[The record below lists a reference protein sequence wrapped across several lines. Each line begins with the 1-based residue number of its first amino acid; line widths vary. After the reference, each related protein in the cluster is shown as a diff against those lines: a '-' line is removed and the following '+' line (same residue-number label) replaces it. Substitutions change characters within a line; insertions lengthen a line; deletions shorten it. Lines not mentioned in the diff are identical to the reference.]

1 MIEFTLISEELLEPV
16 QELVLEL
23 ETAVTRAQFER
34 SDELVDALR
43 ALLQSQPRA
52 FLAEDAWQAL
62 EQCLRRRLP
71 GYVPGYLVAPLL
83 AGELNECLGQSTTL
97 PLPALLARASAE
109 SRYVL
114 QLPLDGEDPLEA
126 AQQS

>member
-1 MIEFTLISEELLEPV
+1 MIEFTLISEELLESV

-23 ETAVTRAQFER
+23 ESAVTRAQFER
-34 SDELVDALR
+34 SDELADALR
-43 ALLQSQPRA
+43 ALLQSQSRA
-52 FLAEDAWQAL
+52 CLAEEPWQAL

-71 GYVPGYLVAPLL
+71 GYVPGYLVEPSL
-83 AGELNECLGQSTTL
+83 AGELNQCLGQSTTL

-109 SRYVL
+109 GCYVL

-126 AQQS
+126 TQQP